1 MNKFVKICIWGA
13 LAIVLLFALILALS
27 PAVKY
32 VVNNYGKQL
41 VGREM
46 HVESIV
52 INPYWGGV
60 TIRDFYCKEPNE
72 ETYFVTFDRLY
83 VQMAWPR
90 LIAKDVTL
98 RHIHLDG
105 FHGQVL
111 KNEDRVNF
119 SDILERFAIKD
130 TTEQDTTPSGWTV
143 TLRDIRIN
151 NSTIRYRDVISDKQW
166 KLEDVSLHIPGLY
179 FDNQQ
184 TNAGLEFALPT
195 GGRVGIVAGMK
206 LQANRYAVK
215 IDLHD
220 VHADVALPLVQDYL
234 DLSGLGAILNGSL
247 HIDGSLENVQNIVI
261 KGNLAMKGLCLLD
274 GDKDEVASVDEVR
287 AVINNGDVAN
297 NNYLLDSLTI
307 TGLTGNYEVHER
319 WNTFTRLRKA
329 AMERVM
335 EREEKNKSGRTDDSL
350 EATEV
355 TEPTGATEPS
365 DSTNNS
371 AKPMSWMA
379 KVVTVTGHDLTYEDY
394 SMKNEWEYAVQTFR
408 VDARNVASS
417 GRNQLNAK
425 ATLTNNAQ
433 LKIDYVGSLDM
444 KEDNSRLDL
453 KLTGLQITDFSPLCR
468 NYTGYPLESGVL
480 ALESHMEVKSGK
492 LKGANTIIIDNPKVG
507 KRERLTK
514 AKYKNIPVRT
524 GFNLLTSAQNKI
536 VLDVPITGDIANP
549 KFKLGKV
556 IGRAMLKV
564 FFGPMMGAKDKDRAI
579 LSDEE
584 LQEMQTLL
592 SEDSVRPDTTDV
604 AMTAGDTLPPAEPT
618 EE

>member
-1 MNKFVKICIWGA
+1 MNKVTKTCIWIM
-13 LAIVLLFALILALS
+13 LSIVLLLGLIMALS

-41 VGREM
+41 IGREM

-60 TIRDFYCKEPNE
+60 TIRDFRCKEPND

-90 LIAKDVTL
+90 LLAKDVTL

-111 KNEDRVNF
+111 KNNDRVNF

-143 TLRDIRIN
+143 TLKDIRIN
-151 NSTIRYRDVISDKQW
+151 QSTIRYRDVISDKQW
-166 KLEDVSLHIPGLY
+166 KLEDISLRIPGLY
-179 FDNQQ
+179 FDNTQ
-184 TNAGLEFALPT
+184 TNAGLEFGLPT
-195 GGRVGIVAGMK
+195 GGRVGIIAGMK
-206 LQANRYAVK
+206 MQANRYAVK
-215 IDLHD
+215 VDLHD

-234 DLSGLGAILNGSL
+234 DLSGLGAKLNGTL

-297 NNYLLDSLTI
+297 NNYLLDTLTI
-307 TGLTGNYEVHER
+307 SGLTGNYEVHER

-335 EREEKNKSGRTDDSL
+335 EREENARNANPDSS
-350 EATEV
+350 ESPETAETAQSSD
-355 TEPTGATEPS
+355 TPNNPS
-365 DSTNNS
+365 
-371 AKPMSWMA
+371 KPLSWMA

-394 SMKNEWEYAVQTFR
+394 SMKNEWEYAIETLR
-408 VDARNVASS
+408 IDARNVASS
-417 GRNQLNAK
+417 GRNQLTIK
-425 ATLTNNAQ
+425 ATLTNKAQ
-433 LKIDYVGSLDM
+433 LKVDYAGSLDM
-444 KEDNSRLDL
+444 KADDSRLNL
-453 KLTGLQITDFSPLCR
+453 RLTGVQLTDFSPLCR

-480 ALESHMEVKSGK
+480 SFESHMEVKSGK
-492 LKGANTIIIDNPKVG
+492 LKGDNTIIIDNPKAG
-507 KRERLTK
+507 KRERLSK

-524 GFNLLTSAQNKI
+524 GFNLLTSSQNKI

-556 IGRAMLKV
+556 VGRAMLKV
-564 FFGPMMGAKDKDRAI
+564 FFGPVMGAKDKDRAI

-584 LQEMQTLL
+584 LQEMQALL
-592 SEDSVRPDTTDV
+592 SEDSVRQDTADV
-604 AMTAGDTLPPAEPT
+604 AITAGDTLPPAEPT

>member
-1 MNKFVKICIWGA
+1 MNKFIKICIWGA

-41 VGREM
+41 IGREM

-60 TIRDFYCKEPNE
+60 TIRDFRCKEPND

-90 LIAKDVTL
+90 LVAKDVTL

-111 KNEDRVNF
+111 KNNDRVNF

-151 NSTIRYRDVISDKQW
+151 QSTIRYRDVISDKQW

-184 TNAGLEFALPT
+184 TNAGLEFGLPT
-195 GGRVGIVAGMK
+195 GGRVGIIAGMK
-206 LQANRYAVK
+206 MQANRYAVK
-215 IDLHD
+215 VDLHD

-297 NNYLLDSLTI
+297 NNYLLDTLTI

-335 EREEKNKSGRTDDSL
+335 EREEKNKSAKQQDTEEYDEETSVIVDDQP
-350 EATEV
+350 A
-355 TEPTGATEPS
+355 A
-365 DSTNNS
+365 D
-371 AKPMSWMA
+371 KPLSWLA

-394 SMKNEWEYAVQTFR
+394 SMKNEWEYAIETLR
-408 VDARNVASS
+408 IDARNVASS
-417 GRNQLNAK
+417 GRNQLNIK
-425 ATLTNNAQ
+425 ATLTNKAQ
-433 LKIDYVGSLDM
+433 LKVDYAGSLDM
-444 KEDNSRLDL
+444 KADDSRLNL
-453 KLTGLQITDFSPLCR
+453 RLTGVQLTDFSPLCR

-480 ALESHMEVKSGK
+480 SFESHMEVKSGK
-492 LKGANTIIIDNPKVG
+492 LKGDNTIIIDNPKAG

-524 GFNLLTSAQNKI
+524 GFNLLTSSQNKI

-564 FFGPMMGAKDKDRAI
+564 FFGPVMGAKDKDRAI

-584 LQEMQTLL
+584 LQEMQALL
-592 SEDSVRPDTTDV
+592 SEDSVRQDTTDV

>member
-1 MNKFVKICIWGA
+1 MWIA
-13 LAIVLLFALILALS
+13 LSIVLVLGLIMALS
-27 PAVKY
+27 PVAKY

-41 VGREM
+41 IGREM

-60 TIRDFYCKEPNE
+60 TIRDFRCKEPND

-90 LIAKDVTL
+90 LVAKDVTL

-111 KNEDRVNF
+111 KSNERVNF

-130 TTEQDTTPSGWTV
+130 STERDTTSSGWTV
-143 TLRDIRIN
+143 TLKDIRIN
-151 NSTIRYRDVISDKQW
+151 KSTIRYRDIISEKQW
-166 KLEDVSLHIPGLY
+166 KLEDVSLRIPGLY
-179 FDNQQ
+179 FDNTQ
-184 TNAGLEFALPT
+184 TNAGLEFGLPT
-195 GGRVGIVAGMK
+195 GGRVGIIAGMK
-206 LQANRYAVK
+206 MLANRYAVK
-215 IDLHD
+215 LSLYD

-234 DLSGLGAILNGSL
+234 DLSGLGAILNGTL

-261 KGNLAMKGLCLLD
+261 KGNLAMRGLCLLD
-274 GDKDEVASVDEVR
+274 GDKDEVASVEEVR
-287 AVINNGDVAN
+287 VVINNGDVAN
-297 NNYLLDSLTI
+297 NNYLLDTLTI

-335 EREEKNKSGRTDDSL
+335 EREEKIKSTQQTETGEFEEETSVIVDDQP
-350 EATEV
+350 A
-355 TEPTGATEPS
+355 A
-365 DSTNNS
+365 D
-371 AKPMSWMA
+371 KPLSWLA

-394 SMKNEWEYAVQTFR
+394 SMKNEWEYAVETFR
-408 VDARNVASS
+408 IDARNVASS

-433 LKIDYVGSLDM
+433 LKLDYVGSLDM
-444 KEDNSRLDL
+444 KEDNSRLNL

-480 ALESHMEVKSGK
+480 ALESHMEVHGGK
-492 LKGANTIIIDNPKVG
+492 LKGTNTVIIDNPKAG

-514 AKYKNIPVRT
+514 AKYKNIPVRA
-524 GFNLLTSAQNKI
+524 GFNLLTSSQNKI
-536 VLDVPITGDIANP
+536 VLDVPIAGDIANP

-556 IGRAMLKV
+556 VGRAMLKV
-564 FFGPMMGAKDKDRAI
+564 FFGPLMGSKDKDRTI
-579 LSDEE
+579 SDEE
-584 LQEMQTLL
+584 LHEVQELL
-592 SEDSVRPDTTDV
+592 SEDTLRQDTTALAESADHAV
-604 AMTAGDTLPPAEPT
+604 PETDSTASSDPSED
-618 EE
+618 

>member
-1 MNKFVKICIWGA
+1 MWIA
-13 LAIVLLFALILALS
+13 LSIVLVLGLIMALS
-27 PAVKY
+27 PVAKY

-41 VGREM
+41 IGREM

-60 TIRDFYCKEPNE
+60 TIRDFRCKEPND

-90 LIAKDVTL
+90 LVAKDVTL

-111 KNEDRVNF
+111 KSNERVNF

-130 TTEQDTTPSGWTV
+130 STERDTTSSGWTV
-143 TLRDIRIN
+143 TLKDIRIN
-151 NSTIRYRDVISDKQW
+151 KSTIRYRDIISEKQW
-166 KLEDVSLHIPGLY
+166 KLEDVSLRIPGLY
-179 FDNQQ
+179 FDNTQ
-184 TNAGLEFALPT
+184 TNAGLEFGLPT
-195 GGRVGIVAGMK
+195 GGRVGVIAGMK
-206 LQANRYAVK
+206 MLANRYAVK
-215 IDLHD
+215 LSLYD
-220 VHADVALPLVQDYL
+220 VHSDVALPLVQDYL
-234 DLSGLGAILNGSL
+234 DLSGLGAILNGTL

-261 KGNLAMKGLCLLD
+261 KGNLAMRGLCLLD
-274 GDKDEVASVDEVR
+274 GDKDEVASVEEVR
-287 AVINNGDVAN
+287 VVINNGDVAN
-297 NNYLLDSLTI
+297 NNYLLDTLTI

-335 EREEKNKSGRTDDSL
+335 EREEKIKSTQQPETGEFDEETSVIVDDQP
-350 EATEV
+350 A
-355 TEPTGATEPS
+355 A
-365 DSTNNS
+365 D
-371 AKPMSWMA
+371 KPLSWLA

-394 SMKNEWEYAVQTFR
+394 SMKNEWEYAVETFR
-408 VDARNVASS
+408 IDARNVASS

-433 LKIDYVGSLDM
+433 LKLDYVGSLDM
-444 KEDNSRLDL
+444 KEDNSRLNL

-480 ALESHMEVKSGK
+480 ALESHMEVHGGK
-492 LKGANTIIIDNPKVG
+492 LKGTNTVIIDNPKAG

-514 AKYKNIPVRT
+514 AKYKNIPVRA
-524 GFNLLTSAQNKI
+524 GFNLLTSSQNKI
-536 VLDVPITGDIANP
+536 VLDVPIAGDIANP

-556 IGRAMLKV
+556 VGRAMLKV
-564 FFGPMMGAKDKDRAI
+564 FFGPLMGSKDKDRTI
-579 LSDEE
+579 SDEE
-584 LQEMQTLL
+584 LHEVQELL
-592 SEDSVRPDTTDV
+592 SEDTLRQDTT
-604 AMTAGDTLPPAEPT
+604 ALAESSLESADRDSVPSESP